1 MLEDV
6 LTNIY
11 NKSNSTKTS
20 PLDNL
25 FPLETSTIGEK
36 EIRDLLQKLD
46 LDDNKFVTRREL
58 ALFFKENKDWISKP
72 FEERVS

>member
-1 MLEDV
+1 MLEDF

-20 PLDNL
+20 EINKL
-25 FPLETSTIGEK
+25 FPLEKSTIGEK

-58 ALFFKENKDWISKP
+58 ALFF
-72 FEERVS
+72 